1 MSNERAERKREWD
14 KEILR
19 RLVRMKDPKHVSDN
33 WMDQFQLNQ
42 HRLALKA
49 MAQENKSCDRLDR
62 EVEMLMRHVLKGRP
76 EPVRDRAR
84 AFVVSWWDVYRQRKC
99 ER

>member
-1 MSNERAERKREWD
+1 MSERAERKREWD

-19 RLVRMKDPKHVSDN
+19 RLVRMKDPAHVSDSFV
-33 WMDQFQLNQ
+33 DQFQLHQ
-42 HRLALKA
+42 YRRDLKA
-49 MAQENKSCDRLDR
+49 MAQERKPCERLDR

-76 EPVRDRAR
+76 EPVRQRAR
-84 AFVVSWWDVYRQRKC
+84 AFVASWWDVYRPRKC